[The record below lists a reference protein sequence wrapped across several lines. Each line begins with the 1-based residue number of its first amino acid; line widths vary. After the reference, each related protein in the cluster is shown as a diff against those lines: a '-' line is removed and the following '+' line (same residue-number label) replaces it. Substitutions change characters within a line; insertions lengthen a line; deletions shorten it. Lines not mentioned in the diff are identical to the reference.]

1 MDGSI
6 DLSGGGL
13 SLDSDN
19 EDIEEIFNVH
29 WGKKNDAKLKL
40 RLSRRL
46 PDDDSPF
53 FYRNYVNNPKIN
65 ASIIA

>member
-1 MDGSI
+1 MSP
-6 DLSGGGL
+6 
-13 SLDSDN
+13 DSDN
-19 EDIEEIFNVH
+19 EDIEETFNVH

-53 FYRNYVNNPKIN
+53 FYRNYVNDP
-65 ASIIA
+65 